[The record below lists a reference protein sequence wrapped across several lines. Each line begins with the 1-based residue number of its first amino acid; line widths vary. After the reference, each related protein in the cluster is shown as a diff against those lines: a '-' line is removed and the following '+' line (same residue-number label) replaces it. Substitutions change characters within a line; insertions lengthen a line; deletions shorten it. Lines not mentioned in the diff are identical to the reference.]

1 MVVDMNIV
9 APFAFARKLFRPFA
23 FSAALLALAACDA
36 GIGGAPL
43 LTSRDAIPVALL
55 VPQSD
60 LETGAVLASSLEN
73 AARLAI
79 SDLEG
84 VEIDLRVYD
93 TGGSASG
100 ATNAAM
106 AAVGDGAKVI
116 LGPVFAEAANAAG
129 GAVANRGVNVL
140 AFSNNPAI
148 AGGNV
153 FILGN
158 TFQSSANRLMRYAN
172 GSGRN
177 SVYVVHAANAA
188 EMTARDAVQSAIA
201 QTGAQLAGTY
211 AFELSQQGV
220 INALPEIAD
229 GVEASGANAIVLTS
243 GTSGALPLLAELLPE
258 NGVTPPDVQY
268 IGLQRLD
275 IPATALSLKG
285 VQEAWFALPDPG
297 LSNTFAAR
305 YSAAFGQPPHPIA
318 GLAYDGIAAIG
329 ALAASGESSI
339 SAAAL
344 TQPSG
349 FVGTGGVFRLRGD
362 GTNERGLAVATIQN
376 NQVVILDPAPRSF
389 SAPGL

>member
-153 FILGN
+153 SILGN

-172 GSGRN
+172 GSG
-177 SVYVVHAANAA
+177 VYVVHAANAA

>member
-43 LTSRDAIPVALL
+43 LTNRDAIPVALL

-93 TGGSASG
+93 TGGSATG
-100 ATNAAM
+100 ASNAAI

-177 SVYVVHAANAA
+177 SVFVVHAANTA

-285 VQEAWFALPDPG
+285 VQEAWFALPDPS

-376 NQVVILDPAPRSF
+376 NPVVILDPAPRSF

>member
-153 FILGN
+153 SILGN

>member
-1 MVVDMNIV
+1 MVVDINIV

-153 FILGN
+153 SILGN